1 MANANRHIDSFGP
14 KLVFETYSETATH
27 PGPVSY
33 TMTSSTDDQHKY
45 QQGLY
50 ESGMTRI
57 YNDGSIQ
64 VESAAKKSTGGAGY
78 TIICHNGDIIINANG
93 DNGHIKI
100 NGADIT
106 IDAER
111 NLTLRGDKIRIGGPS
126 KYACDKIDLIA
137 KNVNATGDSGNLV
150 ASLMMSSALKSIQ
163 GTLISKAVKTAKFV
177 EPQLGPP
184 GVGSII

>member
-14 KLVFETYSETATH
+14 KLVFETYSEEATH

-57 YNDGSIQ
+57 YNDGSMQI
-64 VESAAKKSTGGAGY
+64 EAAAKKTVGGAGY
-78 TIICHNGDIIINANG
+78 TIICHKGDIIIQANT

-100 NGADIT
+100 KGADIS
-106 IDAER
+106 IEAKR
-111 NLTLRGDKIRIGGPS
+111 NLTLRGDKIRIGGPG
-126 KYACDKIDLIA
+126 KYHCDKIDLIA
-137 KNVNATGDSGNLV
+137 KNVNATGNEGNLV
-150 ASLMMSSALKSIQ
+150 ANLMMSSPVVATM
-163 GTLISKAVKTAKFV
+163 GTLLSGKTIADSFIK
-177 EPQLGPP
+177 PKLGPF
-184 GVGSII
+184 G

>member
-57 YNDGSIQ
+57 YNDGSMQI
-64 VESAAKKSTGGAGY
+64 EAAAKKTVGGAGY
-78 TIICHNGDIIINANG
+78 TVICHNGDIIINANG

-100 NGADIT
+100 SGADIT

-111 NLTLRGDKIRIGGPS
+111 NLTLKGDKIRIGGPN

-137 KNVNATGDSGNLV
+137 KNVNATGDEGNLV
-150 ASLMMSSALKSIQ
+150 ANLMMSSAVLAVA
-163 GTLISKAVKTAKFV
+163 GTLIPQTKIMSKFV
-177 EPQLGPP
+177 KPQLGPP
-184 GVGSII
+184 GL

>member
-64 VESAAKKSTGGAGY
+64 VESAANKSTGGAGY
-78 TIICHNGDIIINANG
+78 TIICHNGDIIINA
-93 DNGHIKI
+93 
-100 NGADIT
+100 AF
-106 IDAER
+106 
-111 NLTLRGDKIRIGGPS
+111 
-126 KYACDKIDLIA
+126 A
-137 KNVNATGDSGNLV
+137 KNN
-150 ASLMMSSALKSIQ
+150 
-163 GTLISKAVKTAKFV
+163 
-177 EPQLGPP
+177 PP
-184 GVGSII
+184 Y

>member
-78 TIICHNGDIIINANG
+78 TIICNNGDIIINANG

-106 IDAER
+106 IEAER
-111 NLTLRGDKIRIGGPS
+111 NLTLKGDKIRIGGPT
-126 KYACDKIDLIA
+126 KYHCSKIDLIA
-137 KNVNATGDSGNLV
+137 NHVNATGKSGNLV
-150 ASLMMSSALKSIQ
+150 AALMLSSGVVATS
-163 GTLISKAVKTAKFV
+163 GTLIAAKKIKSTF
-177 EPQLGPP
+177 G
-184 GVGSII
+184 I